1 MKKYTQYG
9 EVEVNDNYRN
19 KCSIIVS
26 SCDAYSDLWTPF
38 FNSLF
43 KYWEDCPYP
52 IYLLTE
58 EKECNVQNV
67 VTIKA
72 GKNTNWSDR
81 LITASKELSSER
93 ILLILEDFFLRS
105 KVNSSSIND
114 LLDLSLNENIP
125 MLRLIP
131 RPSPDLN
138 NKIYDGLGLINPGS
152 KFRVSTQSAIWDK
165 DVLLDLLE
173 PDESIWEFE
182 HKGSIRSQ
190 KYENFYSVFKPVLT
204 YRHHVVERGKWF
216 PWEALYFSMKD
227 LGVDLSSRKVMNIFE
242 TIRWLMQKTLG
253 PIANSLPQSVRS
265 FLKPVLKKL
274 RLID

>member
-1 MKKYTQYG
+1 M
-9 EVEVNDNYRN
+9 NDNYRK

-52 IYLLTE
+52 IFLLTE
-58 EKECNVQNV
+58 EKDCNIENV

-81 LITASKELSSER
+81 LITATKELKSER
-93 ILLILEDFFLRS
+93 ILLILEDFFFRS
-105 KVNSSSIND
+105 AVNSSSVND
-114 LLDLSLNENIP
+114 LLNLSLKESIP

-138 NKIYDGLGLINPGS
+138 NKVYDGLGLINPGS

-165 DVLLDLLE
+165 KVLLDLLE
-173 PDESIWEFE
+173 PNESIWEFE
-182 HKGSIRSQ
+182 HNGSMRSQ
-190 KYENFYSVFKPVLT
+190 KYNDFYSVFKPVLT

-216 PWEALYFSMKD
+216 PWEALYFSMTGV
-227 LGVDLSSRKVMNIFE
+227 GVDLSSRKIMNIFE
-242 TIRWLMQKTLG
+242 TIRWLLQKTLG
-253 PIANSLPQSVRS
+253 PIANSLPKPARS
-265 FLKPVLKKL
+265 LLKPVLKTL
-274 RLID
+274 HLID

>member
-1 MKKYTQYG
+1 MYKRQ
-9 EVEVNDNYRN
+9 
-19 KCSIIVS
+19 
-26 SCDAYSDLWTPF
+26 
-38 FNSLF
+38 
-43 KYWEDCPYP
+43 
-52 IYLLTE
+52 
-58 EKECNVQNV
+58 VQNV